1 LSNRKFKNVTITKLF
16 RKSPSP
22 FPKSRFSFRSSKY
35 LGVIFDDKL
44 VWKSQI
50 ENLVTQLS
58 KSSGILYKL
67 KYYTNIS
74 LLKSLYF
81 ALFHSYL
88 TYSVLNW
95 EEANKIITPSH

>member
-1 LSNRKFKNVTITKLF
+1 
-16 RKSPSP
+16 
-22 FPKSRFSFRSSKY
+22 
-35 LGVIFDDKL
+35 
-44 VWKSQI
+44 
-50 ENLVTQLS
+50 VTQLS
-58 KSSGILYKL
+58 KSNGILYKL